1 MTEINKQQIR
11 ERLGNLDQIR
21 DLLFGE
27 KIEYYERQFQSCQN
41 RIDKLD
47 SQLQQFE
54 RETHDRLS
62 WLQNSISTEIRSGL
76 DSLEQKIKYLDL
88 SAREKNTKIKQEID
102 SLEGKTAENFEEIHH
117 SFTGKNNLI
126 KDELERV
133 KQEVETNFQTLK
145 QRTIL
150 EIKKEFLELK
160 NDKFS
165 RIDLAE
171 VLFEICLKLRGDE
184 LLARGKTIE
193 KDHHIPK
200 LSAENHNSYQQLND
214 SSHSNLTPD

>member
-27 KIEYYERQFQSCQN
+27 KIEYYERQFQICQN

-54 RETHDRLS
+54 RETHERLS
-62 WLQNSISTEIRSGL
+62 WLQNSLSTEIRSGF

-102 SLEGKTAENFEEIHH
+102 SLEGKTSQSFEEIHH
-117 SFTGKNNLI
+117 NFTGKNNLI

-133 KQEVETNFQTLK
+133 KQEVETTFQSLK
-145 QRTIL
+145 QRTL
-150 EIKKEFLELK
+150 SEIKKEFLELK

-165 RIDLAE
+165 RLDLAE

-193 KDHHIPK
+193 KDYYLPK

-214 SSHSNLTPD
+214 RSHNE